1 MILDAKPEAW
11 EKMDVTA
18 EKERRVDVWWWN
30 DATGRLT
37 LLLAHLMTRHK
48 DWDEARIRILSTGHK
63 EGADPQYGR
72 LSTFLEDV
80 RIEAEAV
87 EIVNSDAETI
97 TAWSKDAAL
106 VFMPFQLRQNSSVD
120 PFGGPIE
127 DLLPRLPSTVL
138 VLAAEDIA
146 LDAEPEEGRAGEM
159 AKAMDN
165 LSDAEKKAQKAE
177 KAAEK
182 ASREFDDKL
191 KDLAKAQSKED
202 AARLDQAKKEAFEAE
217 VEAEKAARKAAKAEA
232 KTRLAA
238 EEAEKAG
245 APVPEKDADIG
256 DTGKADDDKSK
267 LP

>member
-1 MILDAKPEAW
+1 MILDAKPDAW
-11 EKMDVTA
+11 DRMGDTP
-18 EKERRVDVWWWN
+18 EKEKRVDVWWWN
-30 DATGRLT
+30 DATGRLM
-37 LLLAHLMTRHK
+37 LLMAHLLTRHK
-48 DWDEARIRILSTGHK
+48 SWNEARIRILSAGRK
-63 EGADPQYGR
+63 EGGDREYGK
-72 LSTFLEDV
+72 LSTFLDDV

-97 TAWSKDAAL
+97 AVWSKDAEL
-106 VFMPFQLRQNSSVD
+106 VFLPFQLSQESSVD

-146 LDAEPEEGRAGEM
+146 LDAGPEEGRAGEM
-159 AKAMDN
+159 ARAMDN

-182 ASREFDDKL
+182 ASEEFDDKL
-191 KDLAKAQSKED
+191 KDLARAQASDDD
-202 AARLDQAKKEAFEAE
+202 AKVERAKKEAFEAE
-217 VEAEKAARKAAKAEA
+217 AEAEKAARKAAKAEA
-232 KTRLAA
+232 KTLLAA

-245 APVPEKDADIG
+245 VQIPEKDAESAG
-256 DTGKADDDKSK
+256 AGKADDDTSK

>member
-1 MILDAKPEAW
+1 MRAAKRW
-11 EKMDVTA
+11 
-18 EKERRVDVWWWN
+18 
-30 DATGRLT
+30 
-37 LLLAHLMTRHK
+37 AHT
-48 DWDEARIRILSTGHK
+48 E
-63 EGADPQYGR
+63 YGR

-97 TAWSKDAAL
+97 AAWSKDAAL

-127 DLLPRLPSTVL
+127 DLLTRLPSTVL

-146 LDAEPEEGRAGEM
+146 LDAEPEEGKAGEI
-159 AKAMDN
+159 ARALDN
-165 LSDAEKKAQKAE
+165 LSDAEKNAQKAE

-191 KDLAKAQSKED
+191 KDLARAQSKKD
-202 AARLDQAKKEAFEAE
+202 ATKVDKVKKEVFEAE
-217 VEAEKAARKAAKAEA
+217 AEAEKASRKAAKAEA
-232 KTRLAA
+232 KTKLAA
-238 EEAEKAG
+238 QEAEKAG
-245 APVPEKDADIG
+245 AQIPENE
-256 DTGKADDDKSK
+256 GKEGEAVETNDEKPK

>member
-1 MILDAKPEAW
+1 MDATP
-11 EKMDVTA
+11 

-30 DATGRLT
+30 DATGRLM
-37 LLLAHLMTRHK
+37 LLLAHLLTRHK
-48 DWDEARIRILSTGHK
+48 DWDEARIRILSAGRK

-97 TAWSKDAAL
+97 SAWSKDAAL
-106 VFMPFQLRQNSSVD
+106 VFLPFQLRHNSSVD

-127 DLLPRLPSTVL
+127 DLLTRLPSTVL

-165 LSDAEKKAQKAE
+165 LSDAEKKAHKAE
-177 KAAEK
+177 KMAEK

-191 KDLAKAQSKED
+191 KSLARAEASKDD
-202 AARLDQAKKEAFEAE
+202 ARVDKAKKEVFEAE
-217 VEAEKAARKAAKAEA
+217 AEAEKAARKAAKAEA
-232 KTRLAA
+232 KTQQAA
-238 EEAEKAG
+238 EEAEKTG
-245 APVPEKDADIG
+245 ANIPEKDEDNAAL
-256 DTGKADDDKSK
+256 GKIDNEKSK